1 LFSCTKN
8 PQVDHE
14 NFIVACLFGICH
26 RLRDGPLQG
35 AAASNFVS
43 DGQESA
49 LGDDAYRD
57 ILRDSVITHDVEA
70 ERIVRQVGERI
81 ANAANNPNTSGE
93 WA

>member
-1 LFSCTKN
+1 MFSLHQN

-14 NFIVACLFGICH
+14 NFIVACLLGICH
-26 RLRDGPLQG
+26 WLRDGPLQG

-43 DGQESA
+43 DGQEAA

-57 ILRDSVITHDVEA
+57 ILRDSVITRDVEA
-70 ERIVRQVGERI
+70 ERIVRKVGERI
-81 ANAANNPNTSGE
+81 ANAANNSNTSGE